1 MIQNIGWE
9 FGEGGVVLF
18 FIFNE
23 NSFGDCVSADQ
34 ISQNSPASSGIATK
48 NKNSFILL
56 GVDQDQK
63 QESGI

>member
-1 MIQNIGWE
+1 
-9 FGEGGVVLF
+9 LF